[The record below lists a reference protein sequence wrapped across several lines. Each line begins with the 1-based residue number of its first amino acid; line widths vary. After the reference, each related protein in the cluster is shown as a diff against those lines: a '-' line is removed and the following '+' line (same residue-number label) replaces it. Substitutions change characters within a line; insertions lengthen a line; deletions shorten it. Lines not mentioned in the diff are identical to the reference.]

1 MKKSVDNPAKTR
13 ADLSSQG
20 IVDQFRRA
28 AKQLTDKATATPDTA
43 RELLVSEGIYTK
55 SGRLSKNY
63 S

>member
-1 MKKSVDNPAKTR
+1 MKKNPVRPAKTR

-20 IVDQFRRA
+20 IVARFRRA
-28 AKQLTDKATATPDTA
+28 AKKLTDEATASPDTA

-63 S
+63 R